1 MGENIM
7 GRILQKRLSVI
18 GTGLRTRSSQVSLHI
33 FVCVTLHVSLPGAF
47 LVRDCSVLTHSY
59 SDCMVIGRS

>member
-33 FVCVTLHVSLPGAF
+33 FVCVTLRVSLQGSFP
-47 LVRDCSVLTHSY
+47 VRDCSVLTHSY
-59 SDCMVIGRS
+59 SD